1 MALTAQTRDA
11 FERLGAAVVAVADPD
26 PAALQTTAELL
37 DLAPSALF
45 ADFSSLLELNP
56 PLDAILIASPME
68 YHAAQSIAAL
78 ERGIHVLCEV
88 TLAVTVD
95 ECKAVVQAAERSSA
109 VYMMAENYLWAAFTT
124 RIAELV
130 EQGRFGQVY
139 YAEAE
144 YKSYMRSSSTEW
156 RRHWM
161 VGRHGVTCAPP
172 RLDPQP

>member
-37 DLAPSALF
+37 DLTPSALF
-45 ADFSSLLELNP
+45 ADFSALLELDP

-95 ECKAVVQAAERSSA
+95 ECKAVVQAAPSA
-109 VYMMAENYLWAAFTT
+109 VTQAPAPSDSPQRPHGGASPS
-124 RIAELV
+124 AP
-130 EQGRFGQVY
+130 
-139 YAEAE
+139 
-144 YKSYMRSSSTEW
+144 SSRT
-156 RRHWM
+156 
-161 VGRHGVTCAPP
+161 
-172 RLDPQP
+172 